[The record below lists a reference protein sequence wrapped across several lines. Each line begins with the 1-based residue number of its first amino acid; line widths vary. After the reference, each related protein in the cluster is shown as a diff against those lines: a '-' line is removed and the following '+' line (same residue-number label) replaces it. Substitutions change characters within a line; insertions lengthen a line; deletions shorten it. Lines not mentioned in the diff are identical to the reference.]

1 MFTIEAN
8 PTFPATI
15 TLVGQS
21 RRQKLEVVFRHKLRD
36 DAETLLTDFAT
47 DKKSAADAVLEVME
61 SWDANKPLDAVS
73 LAALQ
78 QNQPG
83 ALEAI
88 LAAWGAGLRVAR
100 EGN

>member
-1 MFTIEAN
+1 MFTIKAN

-15 TLVGQS
+15 TIVGQGL
-21 RRQKLEVVFRHKLRD
+21 RRKLEVTFRHKVTD
-36 DAETLLTDFAT
+36 EAEALLTDFAT
-47 DKKSAADAVLEVME
+47 DKKSAADAVLEVVE
-61 SWDANKPLDAVS
+61 SWDADMPLDASS
-73 LAALQ
+73 LAVLR

-88 LAAWGAGLRVAR
+88 VAAWATGLRVAR

>member
-1 MFTIEAN
+1 MFTIKAN

-15 TLVGQS
+15 TIVGQA
-21 RRQKLEVVFRHKLRD
+21 RKQKLEVVFRHKLRD
-36 DAETLLTDFAT
+36 EAEALLTAFAT
-47 DKKSAADAVLEVME
+47 DKKSARDIVLDIVD
-61 SWDANKPLDAVS
+61 SWDADMVLDATG
-73 LAALQ
+73 LDALQ

-88 LAAWGAGLRVAR
+88 LAAWSTGLRVAR